1 MPTLALRGFLWLR
14 AFAALQCGAG
24 GCARLRSTIPA
35 SPWLISMTQKYFGT
49 DGIRGTVGQAPITP
63 DFVLRLAHAVGR
75 VLKQTEERPTV
86 LIGKDTRISG
96 YMLESALESGF
107 NSAGVDVVLLGPLP
121 TPGVAYLT
129 RSQRASLG
137 VVISASHNPYAD
149 NGIKFFSAQGAKL
162 PDAWEQ
168 AVEAA
173 LEESPVWADSATLG
187 KARRLEDAAGR
198 YIEFCK
204 STFSNDLSLK
214 GIKMVVD
221 AAHGA
226 AYHIAPKVFHELGA
240 EVIAIGCAPDGMNI
254 NQGVGATHPQALVQ
268 AVLEQGA
275 DFGIALDGDADRLLM
290 VDRAGRLYNGDEL
303 LYLMACDRMGR
314 NQPLPGVVG
323 TLMTNMAVELAL
335 QARGVPLVRA
345 KVGDRYVLEE
355 LNRRN
360 WTLGGEGSGHL
371 LALDKHTTGDGLVSA
386 LQVLQTCVGSG
397 QSMSEM
403 LAELVLFP
411 QVLLNVRLQPGQ
423 DWKSNSLLAQ
433 ETRAVEAELGQTG
446 RLLIRASGTEP
457 LLRVMVE
464 ARDAAQA
471 HACAQR
477 LIDAVQQG

>member
-1 MPTLALRGFLWLR
+1 
-14 AFAALQCGAG
+14 
-24 GCARLRSTIPA
+24 
-35 SPWLISMTQKYFGT
+35 MTRKYFGT

-75 VLKQTEERPTV
+75 VLKQTEERPLV

-107 NSAGVDVVLLGPLP
+107 NSAGVDVLLLGPLP

-129 RSQRASLG
+129 RAQRASLG
-137 VVISASHNPYAD
+137 VVISASHNPYPD
-149 NGIKFFSAQGAKL
+149 NGIKFFSAQGSKL
-162 PDAWEQ
+162 PDAWEL

-173 LEESPVWADSATLG
+173 VDEPPIWADSASLG
-187 KARRLEDAAGR
+187 KTRRLDDAAGR

-204 STFSNDLSLK
+204 STFDNDLTLK
-214 GIKMVVD
+214 GVKIVVD

-240 EVIAIGCAPDGMNI
+240 EVIAIGCTPDGTNI
-254 NQGVGATHPQALVQ
+254 NHEVGATHPQALVT
-268 AVLEQGA
+268 AVLQHQA
-275 DFGIALDGDADRLLM
+275 DFGIALDGDADRLQV
-290 VDRAGRLYNGDEL
+290 VDGAGRLYNGDEL
-303 LYLMACDRMGR
+303 LYLMARERMAR
-314 NQPLPGVVG
+314 DEHVPGVVG
-323 TLMTNMAVELAL
+323 TLMTNMAVEVAL
-335 QARGVPLVRA
+335 QARGVKFVRS

-355 LNRRN
+355 LARQR

-371 LALDKHTTGDGLVSA
+371 LVLDKHTTGDGLVSA
-386 LQVLQTCVGSG
+386 LQVLQTCIR
-397 QSMSEM
+397 QRQPLAEA

-423 DWKSNSLLAQ
+423 DWTNNALLAE
-433 ETRAVEAELGQTG
+433 ETAQVERELGSHG
-446 RLLIRASGTEP
+446 RVLVRASGTEP

-471 HACAQR
+471 QACAER
-477 LIDAVQQG
+477 LASAAQCG